1 MPAQPRFEVPAG
13 IINGSNRVFYTSVV
27 YRPGSVMV
35 FLNGQLK
42 ADLLDDGWFEL
53 GTNKVRLKE
62 APRTEDVLQF
72 YYIPV

>member
-1 MPAQPRFEVPAG
+1 VPAIPRIEVPSG
-13 IINGSNRVFYTSVV
+13 VIDGSNRVFYTTAP
-27 YRPGSVMV
+27 YRPGTVRV

-42 ADLLDDGWFEL
+42 QGLLDDGWFEL

-62 APRTEDVLQF
+62 APRVEDVLQF

>member
-1 MPAQPRFEVPAG
+1 VPAIPRIEVPSG
-13 IINGSNRVFYTSVV
+13 IINGSNRVFYTSVA
-27 YRPGSVMV
+27 YRPGTVQV

-42 ADLLDDGWFEL
+42 EGLLDDGWFEL

-62 APRTEDVLQF
+62 APRTEDVIQI